1 MLPAISLLALHIL
14 AILILSQLYFR
25 TYALKRPPIGV
36 FNLWDVALMLVGILC
51 IPYLYLLLPFWLV
64 AVLLGLGAVGI
75 GDTTLEP
82 LIPLRQWRW
91 LLLSLLVIV
100 ELFALRQ
107 WGAGSQIFLLI
118 NNLVQ
123 VLVVVGVSNLWAQC
137 GMKARDCAILGA
149 ALTVYDLL
157 FTSFLPLMG
166 DLFHRLATLP
176 FAPQIGWTVAGGGL
190 FAIGVGDLL
199 LAAVFP
205 LLMGKAYGTKAGGIA
220 YGLTAVALIALL
232 LLPRLLPDLVIFPVM
247 TVLGPL
253 MVGQVFYWRRQKTS
267 ERTTWQ
273 FRSQSPFRT

>member
-14 AILILSQLYFR
+14 TTLILSQLYFR

-36 FNLWDVALMLVGILC
+36 FNLWDVALMLLGILC
-51 IPYLYLLLPFWLV
+51 IPYLYLLLPFWMV

-82 LIPLRQWRW
+82 LLPRRQWRW
-91 LLLSLLVIV
+91 LLLSLLLIT

-107 WGAGSQIFLLI
+107 WGAGSQPFLLI
-118 NNLVQ
+118 NNLLQ

-137 GMKARDCAILGA
+137 GMKARDSAILGA

-166 DLFHRLATLP
+166 NLFHRLAMLP
-176 FAPQIGWTVAGGGL
+176 FAPQIGWTLAGGGL
-190 FAIGVGDLL
+190 LAIGVGDLL

-205 LLMGKAYGTKAGGIA
+205 LLMGKAYGTKAGGVA
-220 YGLTAVALIALL
+220 YSLTGVALIVLL
-232 LLPRLLPDLVIFPVM
+232 LLPRLLPVLVIFPVM

-253 MVGQVFYWRRQKTS
+253 MVGQVLYWRRQKTS

-273 FRSQSPFRT
+273 FRSPSPFRS